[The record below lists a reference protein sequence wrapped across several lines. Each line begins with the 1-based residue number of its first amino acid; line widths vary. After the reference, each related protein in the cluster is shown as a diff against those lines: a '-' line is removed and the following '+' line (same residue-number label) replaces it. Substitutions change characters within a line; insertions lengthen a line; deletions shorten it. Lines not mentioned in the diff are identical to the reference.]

1 MIPQH
6 ELENTFS
13 YAYVAGCRNALWLVG
28 RVAEVDHENKIIRI
42 SRATNES
49 TIPAYFEKNDRI
61 PEDTKV
67 GDAVKLICHI
77 YSGATEGEI
86 VDIKSSRHAKLVVK
100 YIGRPTLLD
109 MRAREGHADFK
120 PVESLESFE
129 FPDSYTPA
137 SNYLEIAGIVDTQP
151 TLVKDNDSEKDRLV
165 FTIRQ
170 SPSAQ
175 NAIPVELHGKHA
187 KMYQKI
193 VNVGDAV
200 YVPGEIVSRLKPGTN
215 EYVAIVRTIHVRQV
229 QVERDFKFETAPE
242 WVQEIRARQ
251 EQLIKQKLAEAAA
264 RKAMQLVQS
273 AA

>member
-28 RVAEVDHENKIIRI
+28 RIAEVDHENKMIRI
-42 SRATNES
+42 SRSSNDA
-49 TIPAYFEKNDRI
+49 TIPAYFEKGDRI
-61 PEDTKV
+61 PDDTKV

-77 YSGATEGEI
+77 YSGVTEDNLT
-86 VDIKSSRHAKLVVK
+86 DIKSARHSRLVVK

-109 MRAREGHADFK
+109 MRSRDGYADFK
-120 PVESLESFE
+120 PVDSLESFDM
-129 FPDSYTPA
+129 PDLYTA
-137 SNYLEIAGIVDTQP
+137 VSNNLEIAGIVDTQP
-151 TLVKDNDSEKDRLV
+151 TLVKDNDSERDRLV

-170 SPSAQ
+170 SPSPQ
-175 NAIPVELHGKHA
+175 NVIPVELHGKHA

-193 VNVGDAV
+193 VNIGDAV
-200 YVPGEIVSRLKPGTN
+200 YVPGEIVSRLKPGTT
-215 EYVAIVRTIHVRQV
+215 EYVPIVRTIHVRQV

-242 WVQEIRARQ
+242 WVQDIRARQ

-264 RKAMQLVQS
+264 RKALQMVQS